1 MTSGTAA
8 GGGETPATA
17 ADGRT
22 TIRAA
27 DELADLLRPAL
38 RVGRRRLP
46 EGVVGVAL
54 IITLAAVLAFV
65 GATLDDR
72 MIDANPG
79 VAQAEVLD
87 GSGWDRTLVRFTT
100 ASGETV
106 LPALGVYY
114 PAGLA
119 VGQTVAVEYDTTD
132 PDHVRVAGRSGL
144 SGLPALLAIV
154 VGSWVVL
161 GPVALW
167 LHRRRARQAA
177 AAP

>member
-1 MTSGTAA
+1 MTSGIPA
-8 GGGETPATA
+8 GGGGTPPAPPA
-17 ADGRT
+17 GRT

-38 RVGRRRLP
+38 VVARRRLP
-46 EGVVGVAL
+46 EVVVGIAL
-54 IITLAAVLAFV
+54 VVTLSAVLAFV

-87 GSGWDRTLVRFTT
+87 GSSWDRTLVRFTT
-100 ASGETV
+100 ATGETV

-114 PAGLA
+114 PGGLA

-132 PDHVRVAGRSGL
+132 PDHVRVAGRTAL
-144 SGLPALLAIV
+144 SGLPALLLIAA
-154 VGSWVVL
+154 GTWVVL
-161 GPVALW
+161 GPLALW
-167 LHRRRARQAA
+167 LGRRRARRT
-177 AAP
+177 APAP

>member
-1 MTSGTAA
+1 MTSGTPA
-8 GGGETPATA
+8 GGDGPPP
-17 ADGRT
+17 GRT

-27 DELADLLRPAL
+27 DELADLFRPAL
-38 RVGRRRLP
+38 AVTRRRLP
-46 EGVVGVAL
+46 EVVVGLAL
-54 IITLAAVLAFV
+54 VITLAAVLAFV

-87 GSGWDRTLVRFTT
+87 GSSWDRTLVRFST
-100 ASGETV
+100 ATGETV

-114 PAGLA
+114 PDGLA

-132 PDHVRVAGRSGL
+132 PDHVRVAARTAV
-144 SGLPALLAIV
+144 SGLPSLLLITA
-154 VGSWVVL
+154 GTWVVL
-161 GPVALW
+161 GPLALW
-167 LHRRRARQAA
+167 LGRRRARRAP